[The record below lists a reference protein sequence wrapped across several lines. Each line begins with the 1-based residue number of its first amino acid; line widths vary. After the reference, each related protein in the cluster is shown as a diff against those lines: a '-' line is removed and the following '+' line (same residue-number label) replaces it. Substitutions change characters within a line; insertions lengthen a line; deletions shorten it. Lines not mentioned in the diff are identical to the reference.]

1 MALVALFAVVAL
13 VMDVGMVVVV
23 VDDDDD
29 FVVVVVVGCLGTRG
43 DRHVVGVF

>member
-13 VMDVGMVVVV
+13 VMDVGIVV

-29 FVVVVVVGCLGTRG
+29 DFVVVVVGCLGTRG